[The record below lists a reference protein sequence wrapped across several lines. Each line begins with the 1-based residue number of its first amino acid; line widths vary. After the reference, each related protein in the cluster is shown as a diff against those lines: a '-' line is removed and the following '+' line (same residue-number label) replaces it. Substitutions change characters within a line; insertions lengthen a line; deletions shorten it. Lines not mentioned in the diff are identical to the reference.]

1 MMQEKSPVE
10 IKIMID
16 SNPVVKLIDVREQ
29 WEFDKCHIENSTHI
43 PMGKIPDSINL
54 FDDSNEYVI
63 VCHHGI
69 RSRTVAIFLEQ
80 NGVKNLYNLTGG
92 IAKWSDD
99 VDPTMEKY

>member
-1 MMQEKSPVE
+1 
-10 IKIMID
+10 
-16 SNPVVKLIDVREQ
+16 
-29 WEFDKCHIENSTHI
+29 
-43 PMGKIPDSINL
+43 
-54 FDDSNEYVI
+54 DSNEYVI

>member
-1 MMQEKSPVE
+1 MFVNNGNLTNVTLKTVHIYPW
-10 IKIMID
+10 
-16 SNPVVKLIDVREQ
+16 VKFQIQ
-29 WEFDKCHIENSTHI
+29 
-43 PMGKIPDSINL
+43 SICFN
-54 FDDSNEYVI
+54 DSNEYVI

>member
-1 MMQEKSPVE
+1 MQEKSPVE
-10 IKIMID
+10 IKRMMD
-16 SNPVVKLIDVREQ
+16 SNPVIKLIDVREQ
-29 WEFDKCHIENSTHI
+29 WEFDKCHIENSIHI

-54 FDDSNEYVI
+54 FRDSNEYVI